1 MALNPPQLNP
11 LLSFPDNSQLPE
23 MSVDGIVIDR
33 IYGATGVLDTLQS
46 TTTSQYQDPNSNQI
60 NPPAQS
66 SLPNQGN
73 NTIWYSTLVDD
84 VYNTGFALSF
94 QFSRVTYINYVTF
107 DLLNVPC
114 SWQLLQVSGTYSPI
128 VGGNILVQ
136 GIVNGTN
143 NQGWINFEE
152 TLPETY
158 YFDSST
164 NLVLVITKLSTGTQY
179 NFGVQNFLTKL
190 VVQTIEDLEMNLNNV
205 DYDQTVSS
213 YNPTAYW
220 RLADAVDSTIALD
233 SSNNGHLGTVVSGVT
248 FGVPGPITGI
258 PADTAALFNGSTGY
272 ITTYVAP
279 PEAAAYGF
287 IAAANIQATGADNSV
302 QTIVSCQSNTGV
314 DGISL
319 AAQYNGSGALEAVE
333 FNHGTGAT
341 IYQANWSTPTS
352 GWHLFAC
359 TWDGSSNMYLYCDGN
374 LVGSAFPTTFTPGTQ
389 DWIIGAD
396 KSSGTIE
403 HFFTNSIAQV
413 AIFDTL
419 LTAPQVTEL
428 YNTISVAG
436 PYILPS
442 MTTQNNFGF
451 VETFTPVVYDYS
463 NFQIPDQ
470 ESVYWKCT
478 PQPVKDAVVW
488 FTLDLEQT
496 QTINRM
502 YVDPLYTGCSFN
514 LYWSVDNINWT
525 PINQDL
531 TLHKGMYCLDPI
543 CARYLKLEFSQLV
556 PEVYNLPFDAIN
568 RVVQVFPDY
577 VDTYFLGLEQALL
590 DAPAQTYNNLV
601 GNSPNIL
608 YNTSPSITSNY
619 GALAGQLSADQYGG
633 SPANLGLANLG
644 DNSSSY
650 SVVDPTVSYKN
661 LQDVANEGSIFS
673 NVGDTPFMNRRFYQ
687 YGPHTYKEVLI
698 NQTWHEAY
706 FVGLKYLSFYNI
718 EQIGFPQ

>member
-1 MALNPPQLNP
+1 
-11 LLSFPDNSQLPE
+11 
-23 MSVDGIVIDR
+23 MSVDGIIIDR
-33 IYGATGVLDTLQS
+33 VYGATGVLDALQS

-60 NPPAQS
+60 NPPAQN
-66 SLPNQGN
+66 SLPNQGSA
-73 NTIWYSTLVDD
+73 TVWYSSLVDD

-94 QFSRVTYINYVTF
+94 QFSRTTYINYVTF
-107 DLLNVPC
+107 DILNVPC

-128 VGGNILVQ
+128 IGGTVVAQ

-158 YFDSST
+158 YFDNST
-164 NLVLVITKLSTGTQY
+164 NLVLVITKLPTGTQY

-190 VVQTIEDLEMNLNNV
+190 IVQTIEDLE
-205 DYDQTVSS
+205 
-213 YNPTAYW
+213 
-220 RLADAVDSTIALD
+220 LD
-233 SSNNGHLGTVVSGVT
+233 GDLISG
-248 FGVPGPITGI
+248 F
-258 PADTAALFNGSTGY
+258 
-272 ITTYVAP
+272 
-279 PEAAAYGF
+279 
-287 IAAANIQATGADNSV
+287 
-302 QTIVSCQSNTGV
+302 
-314 DGISL
+314 
-319 AAQYNGSGALEAVE
+319 
-333 FNHGTGAT
+333 
-341 IYQANWSTPTS
+341 
-352 GWHLFAC
+352 
-359 TWDGSSNMYLYCDGN
+359 
-374 LVGSAFPTTFTPGTQ
+374 
-389 DWIIGAD
+389 
-396 KSSGTIE
+396 
-403 HFFTNSIAQV
+403 
-413 AIFDTL
+413 
-419 LTAPQVTEL
+419 
-428 YNTISVAG
+428 
-436 PYILPS
+436 
-442 MTTQNNFGF
+442 TTQNSFGF
-451 VETFTPVVYDYS
+451 VETFTPVVYDYG

-470 ESVYWKCT
+470 EDVYWKCT

-488 FTLDLEQT
+488 FTLDLGQT
-496 QTINRM
+496 QVINRM

-514 LYWSVDNINWT
+514 LYWSTDNTNWT

-531 TLHKGMYCLDPI
+531 TLHKGMYCLNSI

-556 PEVYNLPFDAIN
+556 PEVYDLPFDAIN
-568 RVVQVFPDY
+568 RVIQVFPDY

-608 YNTSPSITSNY
+608 YNTSPSISSNY
-619 GALAGQLSADQYGG
+619 GALAGQLTPNQFGG

-687 YGPHTYKEVLI
+687 YGPHIYKDVLI

-706 FVGLKYLSFYNI
+706 FIGIKYLSFYNI